1 MGFLRTTGNRVGTAG
16 ELFRFFWSTKRWWL
30 TPILIT
36 LAIFGVLLILA
47 QSSAIAPFIYSF
59 F

>member
-1 MGFLRTTGNRVGTAG
+1 MGFFTTTGHRFGIAR
-16 ELFRFFWSTKRWWL
+16 ELFSFFWNNKRWWM

-36 LAIFGVLLILA
+36 LGLFAVLLILA